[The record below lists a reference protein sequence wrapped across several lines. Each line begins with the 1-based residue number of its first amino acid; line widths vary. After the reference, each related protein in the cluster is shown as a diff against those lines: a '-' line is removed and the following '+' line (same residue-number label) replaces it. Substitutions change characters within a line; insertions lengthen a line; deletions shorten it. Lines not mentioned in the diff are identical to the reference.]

1 MKITSRK
8 IHRWL
13 SVVMG
18 IQLLLWTLSGLIF
31 SWSPIDQVRGE
42 DKVRRQSTIDFAS
55 FQLLDGRDVLS
66 DRSNVPSGHRV
77 KQMALKQALGRP
89 VFEITLDGPDINHV
103 LVDAV
108 TGVRLSPINQSFAEA
123 VALNDFSEPAR
134 VLKCDFIDQL
144 QGGHSE
150 YRGKEIPVWK
160 VKLDHPSGT
169 SIYVSANRGQVVT
182 RRNDRWRMFD
192 FFWMLHT
199 MDYQGRDNFNSWLL
213 RIMSILGVVSV
224 ITGYLLWLSMKRNKI
239 KSFLRTLFPRANR
252 IYR

>member
-108 TGVRLSPINQSFAEA
+108 TGIRLSPISQSFAEA

-160 VKLDHPSGT
+160 VKLDDPSGT

-182 RRNDRWRMFD
+182 RRNDRWRIFD

-213 RIMSILGVVSV
+213 RIMSMLGVVSV
-224 ITGYLLWLSMKRNKI
+224 ITGYLLWLSM
-239 KSFLRTLFPRANR
+239 
-252 IYR
+252 